1 MLLTAGHLIC
11 LDIAH
16 VSEQRVSQLCS
27 LLSEVEWKTVT
38 SQTSLCFKCFSSVI
52 IETDKEMSLL
62 PLGVSLPGFPNPFC
76 RLTKLHNRLCNF
88 ISAEISE
95 ALNLLLIS
103 EGWLPVE
110 VWRKEKSSPQ
120 CGVSVYL
127 GSSLDLSYLANI
139 GYFMISCT
147 WVSYQGACTC
157 MNVIFLLLHAS
168 TLQVREKLY
177 LLHKNIFHS
186 WS

>member
-1 MLLTAGHLIC
+1 MSVNKELVSCVLCCLRLNGRRWRVRQVCALNAFLPLT
-11 LDIAH
+11 
-16 VSEQRVSQLCS
+16 
-27 LLSEVEWKTVT
+27 
-38 SQTSLCFKCFSSVI
+38 SVI

-139 GYFMISCT
+139 GYFMISCL
-147 WVSYQGACTC
+147 S
-157 MNVIFLLLHAS
+157 VISRCLHMHECHFSATS
-168 TLQVREKLY
+168 CFYTTSQRE
-177 LLHKNIFHS
+177 IIPFT
-186 WS
+186 